1 MKYKC
6 VMCQQPISRKEDE
19 WGMEIRITKW
29 MHYKC
34 IEHLWDAYSSMQ
46 KEKAIVEP
54 KPYWIGGAKDGRFSC
69 QLIPLKIDNE
79 PLSTKQ
85 LHEIIISQNIT
96 IDRMLDDKSHY
107 MEVVRKLYDD
117 IKVVELWIEH
127 GVPGYAKKRL
137 QDVKAIIDNVLD
149 K

>member
-1 MKYKC
+1 MDCGEDGDGMKYKC
-6 VMCQQPISRKEDE
+6 VMCQQQISKKEDE
-19 WGMEIRITKW
+19 WGMEISITKW

-85 LHEIIISQNIT
+85 LHEIIVSQSMT
-96 IDRMLDDKSHY
+96 IDRLLG
-107 MEVVRKLYDD
+107 EVGRYRSVLID
-117 IKVVELWIEH
+117 VVELLSKSRRFTAW
-127 GVPGYAKKRL
+127 YKAKSAL
-137 QDVKAIIDNVLD
+137 E
-149 K
+149 